1 MGLIQK
7 VVCMTTLLVM
17 FAPIAAAHRLNPA
30 HELSTASSELIPDN
44 PLGLAAKD
52 NEEKSLLPDSI
63 DNASDPQQ
71 KGLLRIY
78 RSNLLKK
85 TYKHIVYP
93 DSAIDK
99 NQEGDV
105 ILRVTVDR
113 SGKVKNI
120 KYDLRARYN
129 SLNKAAK
136 SAIESAQ
143 PFPEVPSRIEGD
155 VFELLMPIR
164 FRLTG

>member
-1 MGLIQK
+1 
-7 VVCMTTLLVM
+7 M
-17 FAPIAAAHRLNPA
+17 FTPVTAANQLNPVRDSNTVNRQPVTGGP
-30 HELSTASSELIPDN
+30 ST
-44 PLGLAAKD
+44 LAANGAD
-52 NEEKSLLPDSI
+52 EKSLLPDSI
-63 DNASDPQQ
+63 DNASTPQQ

-113 SGKVKNI
+113 AGTVKNI

-136 SAIESAQ
+136 SAVESAQ
-143 PFPEVPSRIEGD
+143 PFPAVPNRIEGE